1 MLRRGAGPH
10 HGLLVLLWVLLTVGV
25 SPAGES
31 VEIRLVDAVGDPWN
45 GVEVAIVGRG
55 GSATADADGRV
66 ELLGAPEPP
75 FELAVFNPR
84 GAFLGTVTI
93 ADDAA
98 LVHGTIVLTPDLMET
113 LTVVP
118 SIAPDTAAP
127 PAAAAT
133 VWSAA
138 ERAETAPPR
147 LIDIVEE
154 IPGATRVGSGAAA
167 VPAIRGLARGRTLLL
182 IDGGRVVSERR
193 AGPSATFLDPFSLER
208 VEIVRGLGSVQ
219 YGSDALGGVIHA
231 RTVSPVPGESAGRYE
246 ASVGAGGIDEGS
258 LAVEWNQ
265 PLGKGALLFQA
276 HARESSDY
284 ESPLGPIADS
294 EAADR
299 GFLLRGVVPLGDRA
313 LRIGVQRDVALDVG
327 KPSTRSDEV
336 STVYPQETSTRA
348 SLSID
353 LPEGLGFSVWNTSA
367 VFSRYRLI
375 TDKTDLEALPRTKE
389 RADVDAKD
397 LQLRLDGTR
406 ELPRGVLHAGVD
418 LSTRFDLTAE
428 NIFFEETAADRFDVV
443 LRESAVEDAQRS
455 LAGIYTEAE
464 ADFRNRK
471 YGWAAGLRFDRVRT
485 RNRGGGAGDH
495 ETADHATTGYLAL
508 RRRWESRWE
517 ASLRYGQGF
526 RDPGLSDRYFSG
538 ITGRGLIVGEP
549 ALEAESS
556 RQWDAAVAGPLGGKS
571 RLAIY
576 GYRYRIEDLIERFRA
591 PLQVDVFLFR
601 NGGSATLRGLEVE
614 WDATLPKSL
623 SLRVTANVARGVL
636 EDGTAA
642 DDIPGESLALTLRQ
656 YLKHGWW
663 RVHVAGFARDED
675 PGAGELTTPGYVRL
689 DAGIGRRIGGRGE
702 LRLLMRNLLDRNYP
716 ESADDRSPS
725 APGRRLLLAWSGSF

>member
-1 MLRRGAGPH
+1 
-10 HGLLVLLWVLLTVGV
+10 VWVLLIAGV
-25 SPAGES
+25 LPASE
-31 VEIRLVDAVGDPWN
+31 VIELRLVDAAGLPWS

-55 GSATADADGRV
+55 GSVTADASGRV
-66 ELLGAPEPP
+66 GLLGAPEPP

-93 ADDAA
+93 VDDAA
-98 LVHGTIVLTPDLMET
+98 LAHGTVILTPDLMET

-138 ERAETAPPR
+138 ERIETAPPR

-246 ASVGAGGIDEGS
+246 ASLGTGGIDERS

-265 PLGKGALLFQA
+265 PLGKGALLLQA
-276 HARESSDY
+276 HARDASDY
-284 ESPLGPIADS
+284 ESPLGPVADS
-294 EAADR
+294 EAEDR
-299 GFLLRGVVPLGDRA
+299 GFLLRGIVPLGDRA
-313 LRIGVQRDVALDVG
+313 MRIGVQRDVALDVG
-327 KPSTRSDEV
+327 KPSTNSDEV

-353 LPEGLGFSVWNTSA
+353 LPAGVGFSVWNTSA

-375 TDKTDLEALPRTKE
+375 TDKTDLEAMPQTKE

-418 LSTRFDLTAE
+418 LSMRFDLSAE
-428 NIFFEETAADRFDVV
+428 NFIDEILEA
-443 LRESAVEDAQRS
+443 AVEDAQRS

-464 ADFRNRK
+464 ADFRNRS

-485 RNRGGGAGDH
+485 RNRGGGAGDF

-538 ITGRGLIVGEP
+538 VTGRGLIVGEP
-549 ALEAESS
+549 TLEAERS

-576 GYRYRIEDLIERFRA
+576 AYRYRIEDLIERFRD

-601 NGGSATLRGLEVE
+601 NRGSATLRGLEME

-623 SLRVTANVARGVL
+623 SLRVAANAARGVL
-636 EDGTAA
+636 DDGTSA

-656 YLKHGWW
+656 HLKRGWW
-663 RVHVAGFARDED
+663 RIHVAGFARDED